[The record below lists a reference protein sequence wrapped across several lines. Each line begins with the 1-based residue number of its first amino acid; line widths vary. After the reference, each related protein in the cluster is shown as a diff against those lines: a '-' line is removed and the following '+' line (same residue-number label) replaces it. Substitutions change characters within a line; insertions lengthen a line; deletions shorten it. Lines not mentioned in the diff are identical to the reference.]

1 MQRKVNKIVQSI
13 VCVIQ
18 LSNTWKIEKENK
30 KNIPSSD
37 LK

>member
-13 VCVIQ
+13 VCDSAVKY
-18 LSNTWKIEKENK
+18 LENRKENK
-30 KNIPSSD
+30 KNIPSAD